1 MIAEFLLT
9 NTSFIFFKP
18 YTFFKLKRDKQK
30 MKNTTFEIKLLF
42 TEVAATVVKNRK
54 EKIMVFSAY

>member
-1 MIAEFLLT
+1 MSLLYFL
-9 NTSFIFFKP
+9 SDKQFFKSQ
-18 YTFFKLKRDKQK
+18 RDKQK
-30 MKNTTFEIKLLF
+30 MKNTTLEIKLLF